1 MEKLRIGVIG
11 AGGIARTRM
20 IPGILKSN
28 YTTVTAIMGPHR
40 ETLERVAKGIL
51 ASGGPEVALYTDAE
65 ALVAS
70 EDVDIVYIASPVFA
84 HLEQVRLCAKYH
96 KDVFCEKPLG
106 LSVEEAEEMVR
117 VCREAG
123 IHAGAAFMM
132 RFGTLHMQL
141 RSMIKAGSFGKI
153 ISARAQQV
161 FWYPE
166 NPKAWRQVKA
176 LGGGGALMDVSVHNI
191 DLIEYLVGSRTAS
204 VTGFTET
211 RTFSYDSDDTS
222 HILIRLEDGTV
233 AYIDGSFSEH
243 SPLKG
248 SLLEIY
254 GTKGT
259 VIIRGSIGQEDAGEA
274 EGYVI
279 GADGKRKPLEL
290 SEDFNDLYTKEIDA
304 FACSVRNN
312 AAEPVPLEQGLWIQK
327 VSRAAY
333 EAQETGRVTAVR

>member
-1 MEKLRIGVIG
+1 MEKLKIGVLG
-11 AGGIARTRM
+11 AGGIARTRT
-20 IPGILKSN
+20 IPGILKSH
-28 YTTVTAIMGPHR
+28 YVTVTAIMGPHR
-40 ETLERVAKGIL
+40 ETLERVARGIL
-51 ASGGPEVALYTDAE
+51 DAGGPKVALYTDAE

-70 EDVDIVYIASPVFA
+70 EEVDIVYIASPVFA
-84 HLEQVRLCAKYH
+84 HLEQVRLCAAYH

-132 RFGTLHMQL
+132 RFGAFHMQL
-141 RSMIKAGSFGKI
+141 RAMIQDGRFGQI
-153 ISARAQQV
+153 VSARAQQV

-191 DLIEYLVGSRTAS
+191 DLIEYLVGSQTES

-211 RTFSYDSDDTS
+211 RTFTYDSDDTS
-222 HILIRLEDGTV
+222 HLLIRLENGTV

-243 SPLKG
+243 TPPEG

-254 GTKGT
+254 GTRGT
-259 VIIRGSIGQEDAGEA
+259 AIIRGSIGQNDAGSA
-274 EGYVI
+274 EGYLI
-279 GADGKRKPLEL
+279 GEDGRREPLAL
-290 SEDFNDLYTKEIDA
+290 AEDFTDLYTKEIDA
-304 FACSVRNN
+304 FVCSIRNR
-312 AAEPVPLEQGLWIQK
+312 AKEPVPIEQGLWIQR
-327 VSRAAY
+327 VAAAAY
-333 EAQETGRVTAVR
+333 EAQETGRVTKVQ